1 MKKTGRASPQTGN
14 NFPKDYNSNR

>member
-1 MKKTGRASPQTGN
+1 MKKTGRASPQTGK